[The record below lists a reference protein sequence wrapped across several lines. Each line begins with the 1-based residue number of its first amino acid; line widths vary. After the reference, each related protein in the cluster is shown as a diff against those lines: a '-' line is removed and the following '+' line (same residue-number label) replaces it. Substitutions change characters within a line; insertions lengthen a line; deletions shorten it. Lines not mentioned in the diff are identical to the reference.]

1 MNTLHSDTALRI
13 RAQSSFSGR
22 VRLLGPCSREARDL
36 SNHGGY
42 AVLPEV
48 LLGRLLVKDGF
59 VAF

>member
-1 MNTLHSDTALRI
+1 M
-13 RAQSSFSGR
+13 
-22 VRLLGPCSREARDL
+22 PCSREARDL